1 MSFWYLSGNLRLVQ
15 NLSAIISFMNLS
27 VGIVG
32 LPNVGKS
39 TLFNAL
45 LKKQQALAANYPFA
59 TIEPNVG
66 VVPVPDER
74 LVKLAEITKEEE
86 KMSALPPIKSAT
98 IEFVDIAGLV
108 KGASEGAGLGNK
120 FLSHIREVQII
131 AHVVRAFADENVIKE
146 GSVDP
151 KTDYDTINTE
161 LILADLQT
169 LLKQKDSKAVK
180 TDAVKKSANEK
191 LYEALNTGQSARSVN
206 LTDEERESVRDLML
220 LSNKPE
226 LIVLNVSEEEYNPQ
240 AIEAIT
246 QKYIKE
252 LGVHAENTVVI
263 CAKIEEEL
271 AALSEEEQKEYL
283 KDLGLEASG
292 LERLIQKAYGTL
304 GLISFLTC
312 GEKEV
317 KAWTIKK
324 DMTAQNAAGT
334 IHNDFIKHFIKAEVI
349 GYEDFVA
356 LGGWKKARENGKAR
370 FEGREYVMKDGDVV
384 EFKIGQ

>member
-1 MSFWYLSGNLRLVQ
+1 M
-15 NLSAIISFMNLS
+15 S

-131 AHVVRAFADENVIKE
+131 AHVVRAFSDENVIKE

-180 TDAVKKSANEK
+180 TDVVKKTAIEK
-191 LYEALNTGQSARSVN
+191 LYAGLDTGKPARDVALTE
-206 LTDEERESVRDLML
+206 EERESVRDLML

-226 LIVLNVSEEEYNPQ
+226 LVVLNVSEEDYNPT
-240 AIEAIT
+240 AIESIT
-246 QKYIKE
+246 KKYNEILKQ
-252 LGVHAENTVVI
+252 VQDDNMNNTVVI

-271 AALSEEEQKEYL
+271 ATLSEEEQKEYL

-324 DMTAQNAAGT
+324 ETTAPNAAGT
-334 IHNDFIKHFIKAEVI
+334 IHNDFIKHFIKAEVV
-349 GYEDFVA
+349 GYEDFVT

-370 FEGREYVMKDGDVV
+370 FEGRDYIMKDGDVV

>member
-1 MSFWYLSGNLRLVQ
+1 
-15 NLSAIISFMNLS
+15 MNLKI
-27 VGIVG
+27 GIVG

-66 VVPVPDER
+66 IVPVPDQR
-74 LVKLAEITKEEE
+74 LNVLQQIVRAE
-86 KMSALPPIKSAT
+86 SPSVALREGGPPIKSAT

-120 FLSHIREVQII
+120 FLSHIREVQVIT
-131 AHVVRAFADENVIKE
+131 HVVRAFVDENVIRE
-146 GSVDP
+146 GSSDP
-151 KTDYDTINTE
+151 ESDYGTIQTE
-161 LILADLQT
+161 LLIADIQSVDKQLANRKISSGEKV
-169 LLKQKDSKAVK
+169 LLERIKESLNAAIPVRDMPFSEEEKAV
-180 TDAVKKSANEK
+180 VKEFF
-191 LYEALNTGQSARSVN
+191 L
-206 LTDEERESVRDLML
+206 LTA
-220 LSNKPE
+220 KPE
-226 LIVLNVSEEEYNPQ
+226 IVVLNVSEDEYSLINN
-240 AIEAIT
+240 AAVIE
-246 QKYIKE
+246 KYAKLLNLKSEIF
-252 LGVHAENTVVI
+252 VVI
-263 CAKIEEEL
+263 CAKIESEL
-271 AALSEEEQKEYL
+271 AGLAEDEQKEYL
-283 KDLGLEASG
+283 KELGLEASG

-317 KAWTIKK
+317 RAWTIKK

-334 IHNDFIKHFIKAEVI
+334 IHNDFIKHFIKAEIV
-349 GYEDFVA
+349 GYEDFIT

-370 FEGREYVMKDGDVV
+370 FEGRDYLMKDGDVV